1 MQSDIQNKVN
11 LKVYLLDQ
19 SYEELLTFV
28 ANLGLEKYRAKQI
41 FRGIY
46 VENLTDFAQLTTIPQ
61 NLRQELNRLTRL
73 RSLKLVT
80 STASGHDGTVKF
92 LWELAD
98 GMKIESVIIYEG
110 NRITFCISSQVGCA
124 LDCRFCATG
133 KMGFLRNLASGEIV
147 EQVLVMKEKV
157 SGNLPT
163 NIVFMGMGEPLL
175 NLRNVLKA
183 SYLLAD
189 PEGLTFSRK
198 KITISTSG
206 MINGIRQ
213 LADLNAP
220 FSLAISLNAV
230 FQDKRQQ
237 IMPMS
242 ILQPLAE
249 LQKII
254 YYYVRR
260 TRRRVTFEYIMI
272 DNINDTRRD
281 AEQLLKFTARIP
293 CKINLIPCNS
303 SDPEFPP
310 PDPDKIIWFRDYLN
324 AHQRT
329 AMVRLRKGW
338 EIQAACGQLYA
349 KNDVRIGTRIGT
361 SVKISRMRQ

>member
-46 VENLTDFAQLTTIPQ
+46 VENLTDFAQLTTIPK
-61 NLRQELNRLTRL
+61 NLRQELNRLTRI

-110 NRITFCISSQVGCA
+110 KRITFCISSQVGCA

-183 SYLLAD
+183 SYLLTD

-260 TRRRVTFEYIMI
+260 THRRVTLEYIMI

-310 PDPDKIIWFRDYLN
+310 PDPDKIIWFREYLN
-324 AHQRT
+324 DHQRT

-349 KNDVRIGTRIGT
+349 KNDIRIGTRIGT
-361 SVKISRMRQ
+361 SVKISRMR